1 MYVYIEM
8 WPNGYLLVIL
18 FINLFFAVLGLH
30 CCMDFSLVV
39 TSGELFFIV
48 ECGLLIVA
56 ASLLVE
62 QGL

>member
-1 MYVYIEM
+1 MFS
-8 WPNGYLLVIL
+8 L
-18 FINLFFAVLGLH
+18 FFNNFTNLFFAVLGLH